1 MVWIICSR
9 NYRLLKG
16 FMKVFQVEVQGSP
29 EKVVMT
35 QLARRPKKKSLA
47 PILLPQLSGT
57 LQRSFQAERSIFFF
71 FLKKESVIFFAT
83 QKGNTVGSYYCRNS
97 SFLTY
102 CVSTLRTEP
111 PL

>member
-71 FLKKESVIFFAT
+71 FFKERKCDFLCYS
-83 QKGNTVGSYYCRNS
+83 KGEHSR
-97 SFLTY
+97 FL
-102 CVSTLRTEP
+102 L
-111 PL
+111 L

>member
-1 MVWIICSR
+1 MQTFVLDSVCLMVWIICSR

-47 PILLPQLSGT
+47 PSCFPALEPYKDHFK
-57 LQRSFQAERSIFFF
+57 QRRSIFF
-71 FLKKESVIFFAT
+71 LKKV
-83 QKGNTVGSYYCRNS
+83 
-97 SFLTY
+97 
-102 CVSTLRTEP
+102 
-111 PL
+111 